1 MAHAVSMVLF
11 TDEELKVGEPIY
23 APSMRKRPVGTLQAL
38 QHGRGLAC
46 LNLQA
51 ALPAIEGKQELC
63 LGETKLQVVPWRP
76 DWWPQ
81 EWGREDFAS

>member
-1 MAHAVSMVLF
+1 MRVKMCVPA
-11 TDEELKVGEPIY
+11 DEDFKTGEPIH

-38 QHGRGLAC
+38 QNGRGLAC

-51 ALPAIEGKQELC
+51 ALPAAEDKHQLH
-63 LGETKLQVVPWRP
+63 LGEAKVPVIPWRP
-76 DWWPQ
+76 EWWPS